1 MFCFINNLYFF
12 FEFIY
17 GMVFVN
23 KLVLIIDC
31 FFFMNGGI
39 VLLLMEE
46 ILLLVWYV
54 INGLYYLN
62 VWDWK
67 GDF

>member
-1 MFCFINNLYFF
+1 
-12 FEFIY
+12 
-17 GMVFVN
+17 MVFVN

-54 INGLYYLN
+54 IFKCLRLERGILN
-62 VWDWK
+62 K
-67 GDF
+67 NMKEDFCECLFFYR

>member
-1 MFCFINNLYFF
+1 
-12 FEFIY
+12 
-17 GMVFVN
+17 MVFVN

-39 VLLLMEE
+39 GLLLMEE

-62 VWDWK
+62 VWD
-67 GDF
+67 

>member
-1 MFCFINNLYFF
+1 
-12 FEFIY
+12 
-17 GMVFVN
+17 MVFVN

-39 VLLLMEE
+39 GLLLMEE

-54 INGLYYLN
+54 INGLYYLD